1 MKYKFYGGTGYR
13 KIQTEEFYMRGSKG
27 RRVIAAVLAI
37 TILFSMAFTGI
48 PAGTLT
54 AQAAADGTSG
64 NPYIIETAEQFNA
77 VRNDTSAHY
86 KLASD
91 IDLTEFLS
99 EGGAGYAKWG
109 ASGWL
114 PIGNNNSQFTGSLD
128 GAGYKITGIWIC
140 GSADLVGLFGCI
152 GTNGSVSDLGIE
164 ESEAGINGYSYVGGV
179 AGYNTGTI
187 QNCYNTGAV
196 SATGYV
202 GGVAG
207 FNIGTIQ
214 NCYNIGA
221 VSGEGYVGGVAGWNY
236 GTNAKIANCYNTGAV
251 NGTGNF
257 VGSVAGRNDG
267 TIQNCYNTGAV
278 SGNSNV
284 GGVAGYNNSGT
295 IENCYNTGAVNG
307 DGNVG
312 GVAGQNSGKNAKI
325 QNCYNTGTV
334 SGNSQVGGVAGRN
347 SGTIQNCYNTG
358 AVSGNENVGGVAGDN
373 YYGTIQNCY
382 YNTDNYNGNAIGGGT
397 GSGDMT
403 GGLSTAQMTANNVLT
418 DSDGMSGLGGAF
430 VKPDYLNTSNGCA
443 TAFYPEL
450 AIFADS
456 EDDFTKAMS
465 KISVAADG
473 DCTLGT
479 NEEYFAHGDGT
490 VADPYKIYTAKQLNH
505 VRQHL
510 NKSFILMTDINLAG
524 WNAAET
530 DTGNAQT
537 DGKGW
542 EPIGNNSTSTSASR
556 FTGSFDGA
564 GHKITGLWI
573 NRESTDY
580 VGLFGYIGAGGSV
593 SGLGVKESA
602 AGISGNGNVGGIA
615 GYNQGTIANCY
626 NTGAVSGNYSVGGVA
641 GFNYGTIQ
649 NCYNTG
655 AVGGNG
661 NNVGGVA
668 GWNNRTITNC
678 YNTGAV
684 TGTGNVG
691 GVAGVNGSGS
701 TIQNCYNT
709 GAVSGN
715 GNNVGGVAGFNGGG
729 TIANCYN
736 TGAVSGNSYYVGGVA
751 GYNDSGTIQNC
762 YNTGAVSGYSNVGGV
777 AGYSNNTIANCY
789 YNTENYTGNAIG
801 GEGGSVSN
809 VEGLNTAKM
818 TGINALNNMN
828 GFTDT
833 VWKTSAD
840 EIHGCCGG
848 FVFYPQLKVFAE
860 SEDKNT
866 ADMSRKSITVTKDTV
881 PGEALFTEGS
891 GSSEN
896 PWKITTAEQLN
907 HVRRHLNGHFKM
919 QEDINL
925 SDLLSEGKPG
935 YNDGKGWEPIGT
947 DYDSR
952 FTGSFNGAGYKITGL
967 WINRTDA
974 DYVGLFGYIGRGGSV
989 SNLGVKESA
998 EGINGYESVGG
1009 VAGFNGSGST
1019 IQNCYNTGA
1028 VSGNGNVGGVVGYNS
1043 GTIQNCYNTGAVKGN
1058 GSVGGVAGL
1067 NNNTIQ
1073 NCYNTGVVNGNTY
1086 NVGGVAGYN
1095 SGTIQNCCNTGTVKG
1110 TGNVGGV
1117 AGQNNIGTITDCYN
1131 TGAVTQTGSGSN
1143 VGGIAGW
1150 NTGTNAKIANCYN
1163 TGAVSGTT
1171 NVGGVAGYN
1180 SGTIQ
1185 NSYNIGAVNGNSSV
1199 GGVAGQNSG
1208 ENAKIANCY
1217 YNTNNYNGNA
1227 IGEGTGSG
1235 DKTGGLTTAQM
1246 TGAAAKTTMTG
1257 FDFSDVWTT
1266 ANAADCCGTVTYYP
1280 QLIVFAGSN
1289 DKDTADMSRES
1300 VTTTTGTAIP
1310 DGEEVFTE
1318 GDGSSD
1324 DPWKITTAEQLNH
1337 VRRHLDGHFVME
1349 KDIDLSEFLSENGA
1363 GYNGVAGWQPIGA
1376 YASSSRF
1383 TGSLDGA
1390 GYEITG
1396 LWIKRTDMDYI
1407 GLFGC
1412 IGTNGSVSNLGVKE
1426 SAAGINGRYRVG
1438 GVTGYSGGTITNCY
1452 NTGAVTQTGTAS
1464 SGYVGG
1470 VAGENTGGTIENCYN
1485 TGKVT
1490 GNNSYVGGVAGSNS
1504 SGGTIKDCRNTGE
1517 VSVNGNFVG
1526 GVVGINSDTIQNCT
1540 NTGTVTGIESMVGG
1554 NRTGG
1559 GMVGGVAGD
1568 NSGTIRNCRN
1578 TGAVNGAG
1586 DFIGGVAGRSIGS
1599 TAKIIS
1605 CHNNGTVTQSVN
1617 VNRSSNYVGGI
1628 AGSNS
1633 GTIENCY
1640 NYGAVSGK
1648 NYVGGIAGQNIRCTM
1663 QNCYNT
1669 GAVTAGNIGAGG
1681 DYAGGIAGRNYDGGI
1696 MQNCYSSGAVSRF
1709 GSGTGNVGGIAGQN
1723 ANDYVVSE
1731 ITNCYYNIE
1740 KYNGGAIGGG
1750 NGDVNNA
1757 VGLTT
1762 AQMTG
1767 TAALGNMTG
1776 FTDDVWKTS
1785 ADEMNDC
1792 CGGFAFYPQ
1801 LKVFADDE
1809 NTADMSRESVTT
1821 TTDTAVPDGEE
1832 VFTEGDGTSG
1842 NPWKINT
1849 AEQLNHVRSHLNGHF
1864 KMQDDID
1871 LTDFLTEGGAGWEP
1885 IGTSA
1890 SRFTGSFNGA
1900 GYKITGLWINRGN
1913 MDYVGLFG
1921 YIGAGG
1927 SISNLGV
1934 KESTAGISGRL
1945 YVGGV
1950 VGINYGTIENCHNTG
1965 AVSGSSIVGGVAGR
1979 NNGTITN
1986 CCNTG
1991 EVSSRYDYVGGVAGY
2006 NYGTIENCYNT
2017 GEVTGTNSVG
2027 GVVGVNDG
2035 TNAKIQNCYNI
2046 GAVSGTGNNFGGVT
2060 GYNSG
2065 TITNCYNTGAI
2076 SGTDDVGGVAG
2087 YNYGTIQN
2095 CYNTGEVT
2103 GTNSVGGVAGYNY
2116 GGTIANCY
2124 NTGSVGG
2131 TGNYAG
2137 GVAGYNSSN
2146 STIQSCYYNKGNY
2159 IGNAI
2164 GYVSGT
2170 ISNTG
2175 GLNTAQMTGINAQ
2188 TTMTGFDFTNL
2199 WKTVNAANCCDTTYY
2214 PQLRVFADSEDEN
2227 TADMSLKSVIAT
2239 MSRAVPE
2246 GEEVFTEG
2254 GGIIGNPWK
2263 IYTAKQLNHVRS
2275 HLDGHFEMQCDID
2288 LTEFLTVGNPGYNNG
2303 AGWLPI
2309 GTSGSQFTGSL
2320 DGAGHKITGLW
2331 ISRGSTSYVG
2341 LFGYIGTDGSISDLG
2356 VEESAAGINGYSY
2369 VGGVA
2374 GQNFGTIENC
2384 YNTGAV
2390 TGTGGSV
2397 GGVAGSN
2404 GGTIQNCHNTGAV
2417 SGNDRVGGVAGQNS
2431 GTIENCYNTGAVSGN
2446 GSNVG
2451 GVAGFNNSG
2460 TIENCYNTGAVS
2472 GNGSNV
2478 GGVAGYN
2485 LGYDGTATITS
2496 CYNTGTVSGNG
2507 NEVGGVAG
2515 DNNAVFGGTAAITDC
2530 YWNTDTY
2537 DGDGIGT
2544 DPGTTASV
2552 TGLPTEQMT
2561 ADDVL
2566 SGDMS
2571 GLGNAWVKRDNDNDF
2586 CYYPELSVFY
2596 KETPETKREIASMI
2610 SVRVPRV
2617 VISVIVEWGA
2627 MEFTYK
2633 DATAGTWNPETH
2645 QYDGASPAGWT
2656 CNDNGNLIKVTNNS
2670 TEAVSVSFDYVA
2682 KTDYDGIS
2690 GKFEDAGGEELPDPV
2705 TLPVSQTAEAYLKLT
2720 GIPDAV
2726 LPSTKIG
2733 TVTVTVN

>member
-312 GVAGQNSGKNAKI
+312 GVAG
-325 QNCYNTGTV
+325 
-334 SGNSQVGGVAGRN
+334 RN

-450 AIFADS
+450 AFFADS

-1318 GDGSSD
+1318 GDGSSN

-1376 YASSSRF
+1376 YAFSSRF

-1669 GAVTAGNIGAGG
+1669 GAVTAGNIGSGG

-1864 KMQDDID
+1864 EMQCDID
-1871 LTDFLTEGGAGWEP
+1871 LSKFLTEGGAGWEP

-1890 SRFTGSFNGA
+1890 SGSRFTGSFNGA
-1900 GYKITGLWINRGN
+1900 GYKITGLWINRTDT
-1913 MDYVGLFG
+1913 DYVGLFG
-1921 YIGAGG
+1921 CIGTNGNV
-1927 SISNLGV
+1927 SELGV
-1934 KESTAGISGRL
+1934 EESTAGIKGN
-1945 YVGGV
+1945 
-1950 VGINYGTIENCHNTG
+1950 I
-1965 AVSGSSIVGGVAGR
+1965 
-1979 NNGTITN
+1979 
-1986 CCNTG
+1986 
-1991 EVSSRYDYVGGVAGY
+1991 YVGGVAGV
-2006 NYGTIENCYNT
+2006 NVGTIANCYNT
-2017 GEVTGTNSVG
+2017 GTVTGTGNNVGGVAGLNSGTIESCTNTGAVTGTGNRVG
-2027 GVVGVNDG
+2027 GVVG
-2035 TNAKIQNCYNI
+2035 YNE
-2046 GAVSGTGNNFGGVT
+2046 S
-2060 GYNSG
+2060 
-2065 TITNCYNTGAI
+2065 
-2076 SGTDDVGGVAG
+2076 
-2087 YNYGTIQN
+2087 GTIQN
-2095 CYNTGEVT
+2095 CYNTGAVS
-2103 GTNSVGGVAGYNY
+2103 GNSIVGGVAGYN
-2116 GGTIANCY
+2116 TDTNAKIANCY
-2124 NTGSVGG
+2124 NTGAVSGNSAVGG
-2131 TGNYAG
+2131 IAG
-2137 GVAGYNSSN
+2137 GNEG
-2146 STIQSCYYNKGNY
+2146 T
-2159 IGNAI
+2159 NA
-2164 GYVSGT
+2164 
-2170 ISNTG
+2170 
-2175 GLNTAQMTGINAQ
+2175 
-2188 TTMTGFDFTNL
+2188 
-2199 WKTVNAANCCDTTYY
+2199 K
-2214 PQLRVFADSEDEN
+2214 
-2227 TADMSLKSVIAT
+2227 
-2239 MSRAVPE
+2239 
-2246 GEEVFTEG
+2246 
-2254 GGIIGNPWK
+2254 
-2263 IYTAKQLNHVRS
+2263 
-2275 HLDGHFEMQCDID
+2275 
-2288 LTEFLTVGNPGYNNG
+2288 
-2303 AGWLPI
+2303 
-2309 GTSGSQFTGSL
+2309 
-2320 DGAGHKITGLW
+2320 
-2331 ISRGSTSYVG
+2331 
-2341 LFGYIGTDGSISDLG
+2341 
-2356 VEESAAGINGYSY
+2356 
-2369 VGGVA
+2369 
-2374 GQNFGTIENC
+2374 IENC

-2431 GTIENCYNTGAVSGN
+2431 GTIENCYNTGAVSGT

-2552 TGLPTEQMT
+2552 TGLSTEQMT